1 MKIIRIF
8 FNRKDNG
15 MIEILTLFALL
26 LFLWL
31 LRKFRKKQEKTS
43 TEKRRSNYFK
53 QQQASIVGE
62 SRFVLS
68 DVRVKKTEAVE
79 PASDVSGKMEIEVP
93 LDYETEDSDLQEE
106 QEALE
111 SFGLQNDFSK
121 NITFEEM
128 MLVVNEVGNDKT
140 NATPQTGKLLYENEN
155 TEWVEQL
162 SLTSNKNSSRISA
175 LIDLHLNNLGQPVS
189 DVNNDDDDF
198 REFDIGEY
206 VG

>member
-8 FNRKDNG
+8 FNRKDND

-26 LFLWL
+26 LLLWL
-31 LRKFRKKQEKTS
+31 LRKFRNKQEKTS
-43 TEKRRSNYFK
+43 TEKYGSNYFK

-68 DVRVKKTEAVE
+68 DVRVKKTDSIE

-162 SLTSNKNSSRISA
+162 SLTSNKNASRIAA
-175 LIDLHLNNLGQPVS
+175 LIDLHLEKLEQPVS
-189 DVNNDDDDF
+189 DVKHDN
-198 REFDIGEY
+198 ELGGFDIGEY
-206 VG
+206 V

>member
-8 FNRKDNG
+8 FNRKDND

-26 LFLWL
+26 LLLWL
-31 LRKFRKKQEKTS
+31 LRKFRNKQEKTS
-43 TEKRRSNYFK
+43 TEKYGSNYFK

-68 DVRVKKTEAVE
+68 DVRVKKTDSIE
-79 PASDVSGKMEIEVP
+79 PDSDVSGKMEIEVL

-128 MLVVNEVGNDKT
+128 MLVVNEVGNDKIKT
-140 NATPQTGKLLYENEN
+140 TPHTGKLLYENEN

-162 SLTSNKNSSRISA
+162 SLTSNKNASRITA
-175 LIDLHLNNLGQPVS
+175 LIDLHLEKLEQPVS
-189 DVNNDDDDF
+189 DVNDDEF
-198 REFDIGEY
+198 RGFDIGKY
-206 VG
+206 VK

>member
-8 FNRKDNG
+8 FNRKDTG
-15 MIEILTLFALL
+15 MNEILTLFALL
-26 LFLWL
+26 LLLWL
-31 LRKFRKKQEKTS
+31 LRKFRNKQKKTS
-43 TEKRRSNYFK
+43 AEKYGSNYFK
-53 QQQASIVGE
+53 QQQTSIVGE

-68 DVRVKKTEAVE
+68 DVRVKKAESVE
-79 PASDVSGKMEIEVP
+79 PASDGVGKMEIEVP

-140 NATPQTGKLLYENEN
+140 IATPQTGILLYENEN
-155 TEWVEQL
+155 TDWVEQL
-162 SLTSNKNSSRISA
+162 SLTSDKNASRIAA
-175 LIDLHLNNLGQPVS
+175 LIYLHLEKLEQNEAPISDDGLGG
-189 DVNNDDDDF
+189 
-198 REFDIGEY
+198 FDINKY